1 MYDSAHGC
9 MTERDLYSV
18 LGIAKTAS
26 GDEIKEAYRKLAF
39 ELHPDRNSSPNA
51 GERFREISNAYSV
64 LSDPGKRALY
74 DALPPEK
81 YDDPWEEAF
90 RYPQEREAATRGS
103 RSYEA
108 LRSAHRQEVI
118 NTTVTLIFF
127 LILLNAI
134 PSWVFG
140 SWLIIFNALFLLC
153 IAISIYQWFAV

>member
-1 MYDSAHGC
+1 MAGR
-9 MTERDLYSV
+9 ERDLYSV
-18 LGIAKTAS
+18 FGVGKTAS

-39 ELHPDRNSSPNA
+39 ELHPDRNSSPDA
-51 GERFREISNAYSV
+51 EERFKEISEAYSV

-74 DALPPEK
+74 DGSNPAR
-81 YDDPWEEAF
+81 YDDPWEEVF
-90 RYPQEREAATRGS
+90 RYPQERDPAARES

-108 LRSAHRQEVI
+108 LRSAHREEVI
-118 NTTVTLIFF
+118 KTTVTLIFF

-153 IAISIYQWFAV
+153 IAISIYQWFTV

>member
-1 MYDSAHGC
+1 
-9 MTERDLYSV
+9 MTERDYHSL
-18 LGIAKTAS
+18 LGVAKTAS

-39 ELHPDRNSSPNA
+39 ELHPDKNSSPDA
-51 GERFREISNAYSV
+51 EERFKEISNAYSV

-74 DALPPEK
+74 DGLDPER

-103 RSYEA
+103 KSYEA
-108 LRSAHRQEVI
+108 LRSAHREEVI
-118 NTTVTLIFF
+118 KTTVTLIFF

-140 SWLIIFNALFLLC
+140 SWLIIFNAFFLLS
-153 IAISIYQWFAV
+153 IAICIYEWFAV